1 MKLRRLLVPVVASCA
16 LLGLAAPANAAPP
29 EMFHFSESGS
39 EPGFIQCDGFE
50 IDLETTNTVDVTVYF
65 DETGEVVKFLVR
77 TRATDIF
84 TNSVTGK
91 TVVNRGVFQ
100 EVGTRVEATGEF
112 TEALVGFQFMGTSPG
127 EGLVL
132 QDVGRTVFSPEDEIL
147 FRAGQHNVP
156 DGPEAEAV
164 FCAALS

>member
-1 MKLRRLLVPVVASCA
+1 
-16 LLGLAAPANAAPP
+16 
-29 EMFHFSESGS
+29 MFHFSESGS
-39 EPGFIQCDGFE
+39 EPGFIHCDGFE

-65 DETGEVVKFLVR
+65 DKTGEVVKFLVR

-100 EVGTRVEATGEF
+100 ELGTRVEATGEF
-112 TEALVGFQFMGTSPG
+112 TETLVGFQFMGTSPG

>member
-1 MKLRRLLVPVVASCA
+1 MKLRRLLVPVVAGCA
-16 LLGLAAPANAAPP
+16 ILGLPAPANATPP
-29 EMFHFSESGS
+29 EMFHFSDSGS
-39 EPGFIQCDGFE
+39 EPGFVQCDGFA
-50 IDLETTNTVDVTVYF
+50 IDLETTTTVDVTVYF
-65 DETGEVVKFLVR
+65 DATGEVVKFLVR

-100 EVGTRVEATGEF
+100 ELATRIEGTDEF

-132 QDVGRTVFSPEDEIL
+132 QDVGRTVFSPEGEIV
-147 FRAGQHNVP
+147 FVAGQHKVR
-156 DGPEAEAV
+156 EAEAEA